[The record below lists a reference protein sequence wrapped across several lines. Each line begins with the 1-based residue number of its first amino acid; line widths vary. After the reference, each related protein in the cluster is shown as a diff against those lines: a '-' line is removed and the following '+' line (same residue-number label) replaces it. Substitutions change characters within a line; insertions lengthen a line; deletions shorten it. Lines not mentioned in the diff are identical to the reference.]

1 MSIRLMNVVLGVDM
15 DHLSTTERYVLLVLA
30 DSANDDGVTW
40 IPIKGRA
47 DKRSIMK
54 KTSLSERAVQN
65 CLRSLETAGH
75 VTRDE
80 RPGRGVMYTLHPR
93 TKCTPARNAPVA
105 GENGTCSQSLSG
117 AKPPHE
123 MHPRTKCTGASGA
136 PTPARRAPKPLYKPD
151 SPLEPNGS
159 SPPEGAGGTGSK
171 RNRGSRIPE
180 DWSPPSIADLPPS
193 AKAKASQWPA
203 GAYEAEAEA
212 FHSFWL
218 GESRAGSRKSDWNRA
233 WYNRIN
239 EITGRV
245 LRDARAGVKV
255 TAPKSPATAP
265 AGPLRIHDTSRENAG
280 ARKIRDGI
288 RKLLGD
294 QVYDQWIAPSR
305 LDVQG
310 DKLTLVA
317 ISAFASNYQRDNF
330 ANDIARAMH
339 AVLGPDAELRFHHER
354 PPA

>member
-1 MSIRLMNVVLGVDM
+1 MSIRLMNVVLGADM

-93 TKCTPARNAPVA
+93 TKC
-105 GENGTCSQSLSG
+105 
-117 AKPPHE
+117 
-123 MHPRTKCTGASGA
+123 
-136 PTPARRAPKPLYKPD
+136 TPARRAPKPLYKPD

>member
-1 MSIRLMNVVLGVDM
+1 MSWDTQSWAGRIKPGSASEKL
-15 DHLSTTERYVLLVLA
+15 VLLGLA
-30 DSANDDGVTW
+30 QCSDANHCAHPSIDWLCEFSDLNRKTVISAISRLEEKDLIRDTGRRVGKTGQV
-40 IPIKGRA
+40 KVYRLGAGRA
-47 DKRSIMK
+47 ADPES
-54 KTSLSERAVQN
+54 
-65 CLRSLETAGH
+65 
-75 VTRDE
+75 
-80 RPGRGVMYTLHPR
+80 
-93 TKCTPARNAPVA
+93 
-105 GENGTCSQSLSG
+105 NGAEIGTV
-117 AKPPHE
+117 
-123 MHPRTKCTGASGA
+123 
-136 PTPARRAPKPLYKPD
+136 PKPERFQNRN
-151 SPLEPNGS
+151 SSGS
-159 SPPEGAGGTGSK
+159 SSKESQNRDTEPVLEHKTPQSPPPGDEDAGSK

-180 DWSPPSIADLPPS
+180 DWSAPVIADLPPS